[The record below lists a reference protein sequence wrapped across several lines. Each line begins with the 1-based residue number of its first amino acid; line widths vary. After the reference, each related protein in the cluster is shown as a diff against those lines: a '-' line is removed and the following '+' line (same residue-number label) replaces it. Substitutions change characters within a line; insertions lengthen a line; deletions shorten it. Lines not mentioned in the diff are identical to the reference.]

1 MSEPRVQALEKNTVW
16 QLNWA
21 PERGEEESTTHHEP
35 RQRRNLPEHKSFL
48 VGNRDCPRSN
58 NVVGGSTPRSGA
70 HIDNAA
76 HHCLR
81 APARGALTLHRIR
94 G

>member
-35 RQRRNLPEHKSFL
+35 RQRRYKDSP
-48 VGNRDCPRSN
+48 
-58 NVVGGSTPRSGA
+58 
-70 HIDNAA
+70 
-76 HHCLR
+76 
-81 APARGALTLHRIR
+81 
-94 G
+94 